1 MYFCVDLRLYVCECE
16 CVLECVS
23 DLMLVFFILVV
34 NSRFNVLNQP
44 NFCFVSRGPHFSR
57 LVSTFPPFFTLFKC
71 LSRLIPDY

>member
-23 DLMLVFFILVV
+23 DLMLVF
-34 NSRFNVLNQP
+34 NSGCEFAFNVLNQP

-57 LVSTFPPFFTLFKC
+57 LVSTFLPFSLCFNV
-71 LSRLIPDY
+71 